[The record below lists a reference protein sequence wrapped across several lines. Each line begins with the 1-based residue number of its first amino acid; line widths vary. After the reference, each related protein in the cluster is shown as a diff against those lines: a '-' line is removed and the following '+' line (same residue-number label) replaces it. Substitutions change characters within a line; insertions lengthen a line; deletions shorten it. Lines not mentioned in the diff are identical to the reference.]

1 MIISSRTMEPWLGDV
16 RRIQLGGLTP
26 PEVAEMVEDLLGPC
40 PRAEQSRQDRGFA
53 DLLAWL
59 DGHPP
64 SLRLLLPHLEHS
76 SPSAPRGHLQ
86 GKTGQ
91 LPPGFVGVG
100 RMSCPTLPDGRCR
113 KTALSPLCGTR
124 LGPAF
129 EGRARSPKDRQP
141 IVDERFGS
149 PRRRQAVLTR
159 RALPD
164 FAEPYLSRIR
174 IAGNKAASSRSLTSA
189 AG

>member
-1 MIISSRTMEPWLGDV
+1 MFVVLCAV
-16 RRIQLGGLTP
+16 RARGHG
-26 PEVAEMVEDLLGPC
+26 
-40 PRAEQSRQDRGFA
+40 RAHPRQDR
-53 DLLAWL
+53 
-59 DGHPP
+59 
-64 SLRLLLPHLEHS
+64 RLEEE
-76 SPSAPRGHLQ
+76 GD
-86 GKTGQ
+86 
-91 LPPGFVGVG
+91 V
-100 RMSCPTLPDGRCR
+100 DGRR
-113 KTALSPLCGTR
+113 AAARVSGAGPQARHHRQRGGNYSLDLSPLCGPR

-129 EGRARSPKDRQP
+129 EGRARSPKDRQQ

-189 AG
+189 AGDCGYPCQKPEASSARRETTLQREIAVKNVSLGIFD